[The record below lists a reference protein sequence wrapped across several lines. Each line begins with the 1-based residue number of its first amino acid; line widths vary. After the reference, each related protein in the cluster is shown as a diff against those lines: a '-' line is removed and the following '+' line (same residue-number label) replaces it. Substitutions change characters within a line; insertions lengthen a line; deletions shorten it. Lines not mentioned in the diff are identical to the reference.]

1 MSQNTHKR
9 FKVAFVGGDQ
19 ISWALDEDLK
29 NIKRCT
35 GQFATETSLHAAEII
50 HLCNWYHAFTI
61 PQEFLD
67 SKIVICNVT
76 GEPRRLLG
84 HPNFHRLFSMVD
96 FWVTHSRQAHDQW
109 LKLIGPSFRIPYSVD
124 QAVFFSIEDHNELL
138 SIRRNLGIKNSSFI
152 LSNFNRDSL
161 GSNLNEPKTIKGPDI
176 LLEIARQ
183 TRTAGLKQCHFLLAG
198 PRRHWLRE
206 RFKYYNIPYTFVGNE
221 IRSDDIDE
229 NTLTRSRL
237 NELYN
242 ISDLN
247 IVASRSEGGPHA
259 VLEALSSKCEIISR
273 RVGVAE
279 DLLSEENLY
288 DHPHEAVELIK
299 NKILSNKLVN
309 GNQQCFRDL
318 RKNCSDDKI
327 AKRYYDLYSYAMR
340 KVSKYSREGK
350 IAVKYEHKDNSF
362 VKLIKRLKIIQV
374 FKRKKS
380 VVFWHKFKKPPWGG
394 GNQFLLALADYLKDQ
409 NFKVVTNRVLKH
421 TTVTICNSVTFDL
434 NAFERQISKSS
445 GLIIHRVDGP
455 YEAIRG
461 KKQGL
466 DDAVSR
472 FNRNYA
478 GISVVQSV
486 WSAGAL
492 KKQGINLKN
501 PVLIPNSV
509 NPKIFYK
516 SSPKTISQK
525 EKIKLIATSW
535 SGNKNKGGEIYRK
548 IDESLDRNRF
558 EFIFVG
564 NCSEKL
570 DNATLLPPVNSQ
582 DLAKILRECHIY
594 ITASKND
601 PCSNS
606 LIEAMSCGLPAL
618 YFDDGG
624 HPELVQAGGIPF
636 TDINSFQAAL
646 DELIRHYDSFQNLLT
661 PPTAN
666 EVMKCYQEI
675 IESYLR

>member
-35 GQFATETSLHAAEII
+35 GQFATETSLHEAEII

-84 HPNFHRLFSMVD
+84 RPDFHRLFPIVD
-96 FWVTHSRQAHDQW
+96 FWVTHSHQARDQW
-109 LKLIGPSFRIPYSVD
+109 LKLIGLSVRIPYSVD
-124 QAVFFSIEDHNELL
+124 QTVFFPIEDHDELL
-138 SIRRNLGIKNSSFI
+138 SIRRNLGIDNSSFI
-152 LSNFNRDSL
+152 ISNFNRDSL

-176 LLEIARQ
+176 FLEIARQ
-183 TRTAGLKQCHFLLAG
+183 TKMAGLKQCHFLLAG
-198 PRRHWLRE
+198 PRRHWLRDQF
-206 RFKYYNIPYTFVGNE
+206 RYYNIPYTFVGRE
-221 IRSDDIDE
+221 INSDDIEE
-229 NTLTRSRL
+229 NTLTRTRL

-247 IVASRSEGGPHA
+247 IVSSRSEGGPHA
-259 VLEALSSKCEIISR
+259 ILEALSSKCKIISR

-279 DLLSEENLY
+279 DLLSEESLY
-288 DHPHEAVELIK
+288 DHPHEAIKLIR
-299 NKILSNKLVN
+299 NKIFANKSVN
-309 GNQQCFRDL
+309 EDQKQYEKL
-318 RKNCSDDKI
+318 RNECSDDKI
-327 AKRYYDLYSYAMR
+327 ARHYYDLYSTAKKMT
-340 KVSKYSREGK
+340 SKCNPPFK
-350 IAVKYEHKDNSF
+350 ITAKHEHEDNSF
-362 VKLIKRLKIIQV
+362 VKLIKRLKLSHI
-374 FKRKKS
+374 FRRKKS
-380 VVFWHKFKKPPWGG
+380 VVLWHKFKKPPWGG
-394 GNQFLLALADYLKDQ
+394 GNQFLLALADFLKDQ
-409 NFKVVTNRVLKH
+409 NFKILTNRVLKH

-434 NAFERQISKSS
+434 NSFERQISDKP

-455 YEAIRG
+455 YKAIRG
-461 KKQGL
+461 KNQGL

-472 FNRNYA
+472 FNRDYA
-478 GISVVQSV
+478 DISIVQSV

-492 KKQGINLKN
+492 KDQGILLKN
-501 PVLIPNSV
+501 PILIPNSV

-516 SSPKTISQK
+516 SPPKKISQT
-525 EKIKLIATSW
+525 EKIKLISTSW
-535 SGNKNKGGEIYRK
+535 SGNKNKGGEIYKK
-548 IDESLDRNRF
+548 IDDSLDRNRF
-558 EFIFVG
+558 ELIFVG

-570 DNATLLPPVNSQ
+570 DYATLLPPVNSE

-606 LIEAMSCGLPAL
+606 LIEAMSCGLPVL
-618 YFDDGG
+618 YLDEGG
-624 HPELVQAGGIPF
+624 HPELVQAGGMPF
-636 TDINSFQAAL
+636 TDINSFKVAL
-646 DELIRHYDSFQNLLT
+646 DELVKHYDSFQNLLT